1 MEISERGYWIG
12 SDMSIHMFDNI
23 LAERILYIIRYHE
36 YREIIDIGCGD
47 GSYTRFLSDS
57 GLRCYGYDGN
67 PDTYNATGEL
77 CNVLDFSKPVDI
89 KPLDVVLCLEVGEHV
104 PKKYQDILIKN
115 IADCAKHMIIL
126 SWGVPD
132 QGGFGHVNCRT
143 NNYIVRKVREH
154 GFKYNPAE
162 TLGLRT
168 HSTKT
173 WFKNTLM
180 VFHRDNNKT

>member
-12 SDMSIHMFDNI
+12 DDMSIHQFDRTF
-23 LAERILYIIRYHE
+23 AERILYIIGYHE

-47 GSYTRFLSDS
+47 GSYTKFLNNN
-57 GLRCYGYDGN
+57 GLKCYGFDGN
-67 PDTYNATGEL
+67 PDTYNATGE
-77 CNVLDFSKPVDI
+77 CKVLDFSQPVDI
-89 KPLDVVLCLEVGEHV
+89 KPSEVVLCLEVGEHV

-115 IADCAKHMIIL
+115 ITDLAKHMIIL
-126 SWGVPD
+126 SWGIPD

-143 NNYIVRKVREH
+143 NNYIVRKVIKH
-154 GFKYNPAE
+154 GFKYHSGE
-162 TLGLRT
+162 SFGLRT
-168 HSTKT
+168 YSTKT